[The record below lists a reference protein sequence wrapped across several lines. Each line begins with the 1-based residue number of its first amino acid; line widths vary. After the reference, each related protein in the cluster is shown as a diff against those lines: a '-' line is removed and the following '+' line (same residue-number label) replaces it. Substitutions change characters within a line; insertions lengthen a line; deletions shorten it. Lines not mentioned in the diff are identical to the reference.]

1 MIQLCRPGATAAIA
15 SLLLTGSLLAAPAE
29 SFTRGP
35 LEEPR
40 IVVSFDGGSNDRG
53 ASEVLD
59 ALRERGIHTTIFL
72 TGEFIENYP
81 ELTRQIVSDG
91 HEVGNHTYTHPHLVR
106 FENHEGITRMTRERF
121 ESELLRTAEKFR
133 EVTGR
138 DMAPFWRAPYGEEN
152 AQLRAWAASLGYVH
166 VGWTGG
172 SKYNLDALDWVSSR
186 RSRNFHEPA
195 QLARRILN
203 FDVANRTTFNGAI
216 ILMHLGSDRPADEQ
230 MNRALPS
237 LLDEL
242 ANRGFRFVTISELR
256 GGGGAAATSHGQP

>member
-1 MIQLCRPGATAAIA
+1 MVRFSRVIVVAATA
-15 SLLLTGSLLAAPAE
+15 SLLLAQRLPASPNE

-35 LEEPR
+35 LEQPQL
-40 IVVSFDGGSNDRG
+40 VVTFDGGSNDRG
-53 ASEVLD
+53 AREVLD

-81 ELTRQIVSDG
+81 ELTRQIVADG

-106 FENHEGITRMTRERF
+106 FENHRGITRMTRERF
-121 ESELLRTAEKFR
+121 ESELLRTSGRFR

-138 DMAPFWRAPYGEEN
+138 DMAPYWRAPYGEEN
-152 AQLRAWAASLGYVH
+152 AELRKWAAALGYVH
-166 VGWTGG
+166 VGWTSGP
-172 SKYNLDALDWVSSR
+172 KYNLDALDWVSSR
-186 RSRNFHEPA
+186 RSRNFHEPD

-203 FDVANRTTFNGAI
+203 FDIANRTTLNGAI

-242 ANRGFRFVTISELR
+242 ARRGFRFVKVSELR
-256 GGGGAAATSHGQP
+256 SESAVALSRGQP